1 MRNATLL
8 LTLVIILTACSRLE
22 LAYDHADW
30 LAARKAAS
38 YLDLDRDQRQYL
50 RRQFQDYRE
59 FHRNN
64 RIPQVLELTDYALDL
79 VAEPSPSRA
88 GIEKLVA
95 EAEQHIQLTIAD
107 LIPISTDLLARLSP
121 SQIDHLEEERAER
134 REKIKEE
141 STAERLDKTFE
152 RIETWTGHLTEEQ
165 KDFIRSCDRRLPDI
179 KEPWLEWRKQK
190 DGHLLSLLRSNA
202 SADKIQAYLADWW
215 QEPYDRP
222 EPLQQARAKAKD
234 VWLNCTHTFIEDHL
248 TAQQRDH
255 ALTQLRSY
263 KDALKRIAAK

>member
-8 LTLVIILTACSRLE
+8 LILVFILTACSRLE

-30 LAARKAAS
+30 LAARKTAS
-38 YLDLDRDQRQYL
+38 YLDLDRDQRQYI
-50 RRQFQDYRE
+50 RQQFQDYRE
-59 FHRNN
+59 FHREK
-64 RIPQVLELTDYALDL
+64 RIPQVLALTDHALGL

-88 GIEKLVA
+88 SIEKLVSA
-95 EAEQHIQLTIAD
+95 AEQHVQLTIAD
-107 LIPISTDLLARLSP
+107 LIPISADLLVQLSP
-121 SQIDHLEEERAER
+121 SQIGHLEEERADR
-134 REKIKEE
+134 REEIKEE

-152 RIETWTGHLTEEQ
+152 RIETWTSHLTEEQ
-165 KDFIRSCDRRLPDI
+165 KDFIRSCDQRLPDT

-190 DGHLLSLLRSNA
+190 DGHLLSLLRSGA
-202 SADKIQAYLADWW
+202 DQDKIQAYLADWW

-222 EPLQQARAKAKD
+222 EPLQQARAKARD
-234 VWLNCTHTFIEDHL
+234 VWLDCTHTFIEDHL
-248 TAQQRDH
+248 TAQQREH